1 MQHALSHPL
10 TRPRDQMTVLNKDMA
25 LGKYEAR
32 GVEQHLIEKLG
43 MQKAHGSHD

>member
-1 MQHALSHPL
+1 MQHAVAHPL
-10 TRPRDQMTVLNKDMA
+10 TRPKENMTLLNA
-25 LGKYEAR
+25 RSPLGKYEAR